1 MKLHLENKQFQA
13 FVERRVQT
21 AKGGEHVPDIFV
33 IGDQRTFIEEKGSLP
48 GTKENF
54 IKEISNVLEYSQEH
68 VFEGA
73 HFTPQVVL
81 LCPEDVVQSKNSALA
96 VYKRNL
102 CVTSYSFPVEDPIV
116 FKRHQGKIVDEKLIP
131 ILTGKEKVAQSR
143 TLVPKIKFLRGDPPV
158 PYSAWHI
165 WLATWSFSSTQMED
179 FSVNYSA
186 VLEHCK
192 LFYPPWLSQ
201 ESSQITQGRL
211 NDALE
216 LLAYVG
222 WVEFKPPLSPRTPI
236 TVRFTRGDRI
246 RKETFEFL
254 TRKYIELLSVR
265 SKTLRKRRGRLPS
278 SRALKIRPSA
288 SNEQLDR
295 YFTKSG

>member
-1 MKLHLENKQFQA
+1 MKLHLEEKGFQA
-13 FVERRVQT
+13 FVERKVQT
-21 AKGGEHVPDIFV
+21 SQGGEHIPDIFV
-33 IGDQRTFIEEKGSLP
+33 IGDERTFIEEKGSLP

-54 IKEISNVLEYSQEH
+54 AKEISNVLEYSQEH

-73 HFTPQVVL
+73 RFTPQLVL
-81 LCPEDVVQSKNSALA
+81 LCPEDVIQAKSSALA
-96 VYKRNL
+96 SYRRRL
-102 CVTSYSFPVEDPIV
+102 CVVSYPFPVEDPIV
-116 FKRHQGKIVDEKLIP
+116 FKRHQGKIIDEKLIP
-131 ILTGKEKVAQSR
+131 LLAGKEKVAQSR
-143 TLVPKIKFLRGDPPV
+143 SLVPKIKFLRGDPPV

-165 WLATWSFSSTQMED
+165 WLATWSYSSTQMED
-179 FSVNYSA
+179 FKVNYSA

-222 WVEFKPPLSPRTPI
+222 WVEFKPPLSLKTII
-236 TVRFTRGDRI
+236 TVRFSKGDRI

-254 TRKYIELLSVR
+254 TRKYIEFLSVK
-265 SKTLRKRRGRLPS
+265 SKKLKRHRGRLPS
-278 SRALKIRPSA
+278 ARALKIKPSA

-295 YFTKSG
+295 YISK